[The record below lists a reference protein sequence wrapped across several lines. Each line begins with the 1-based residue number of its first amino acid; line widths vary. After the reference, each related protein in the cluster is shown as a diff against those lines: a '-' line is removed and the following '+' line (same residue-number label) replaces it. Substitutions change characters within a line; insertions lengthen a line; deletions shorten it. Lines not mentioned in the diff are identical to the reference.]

1 MPELGRRSTIG
12 RPPVGVAPDR
22 GECSL
27 PQRPDAPT
35 EPGRFPAGA
44 SAFPLPSRPLGRVMC
59 VTSGGPV
66 QQAAVE
72 GRHGCRNIKGG
83 EHECIGVQLVRLGRR
98 GRDARRIDFVEFV
111 QQRSA
116 ALFRTAYILT
126 GSQDSAEDLLQEALE
141 KACRHW
147 NRVAV
152 ADSPEAYVRRIVV
165 NLANDRWRRLR
176 RIGER
181 SHDVEHADPRDPYRL
196 VDLRDELVQ
205 ALHTLPIGMRS
216 VVVLHY
222 LHDMGDREIAE
233 TLRISPGSVR
243 SQLARGL
250 ARLRTAMPQP
260 EPPPPAPD
268 DHRTAPLPQFEGA

>member
-1 MPELGRRSTIG
+1 M
-12 RPPVGVAPDR
+12 
-22 GECSL
+22 
-27 PQRPDAPT
+27 
-35 EPGRFPAGA
+35 
-44 SAFPLPSRPLGRVMC
+44 
-59 VTSGGPV
+59 
-66 QQAAVE
+66 
-72 GRHGCRNIKGG
+72 
-83 EHECIGVQLVRLGRR
+83 
-98 GRDARRIDFVEFV
+98 DFVEFV

-116 ALFRTAYILT
+116 ALFRTAYVLT

-165 NLANDRWRRLR
+165 NLANDQWRRLR
-176 RIGER
+176 RAGER
-181 SHDVEHADPRDPYRL
+181 PDLADHADPRDPYRL

-205 ALHTLPIGMRS
+205 ALHALPIGMRT

-222 LHDMGDREIAE
+222 LHDMGDQEIAE
-233 TLRISPGSVR
+233 TLRISPSAVR

-250 ARLRTAMPQP
+250 AKLRTTAPRS

-268 DHRTAPLPQFEGA
+268 DDRPTPLPQFEGA

>member
-1 MPELGRRSTIG
+1 MRSVRMGRR
-12 RPPVGVAPDR
+12 D
-22 GECSL
+22 
-27 PQRPDAPT
+27 
-35 EPGRFPAGA
+35 
-44 SAFPLPSRPLGRVMC
+44 
-59 VTSGGPV
+59 
-66 QQAAVE
+66 
-72 GRHGCRNIKGG
+72 K
-83 EHECIGVQLVRLGRR
+83 
-98 GRDARRIDFVEFV
+98 DARNTGFVEFV

-116 ALFRTAYILT
+116 ALFRTAYVLT
-126 GSQDSAEDLLQEALE
+126 GSQDTAEDLLQEALE

-152 ADSPEAYVRRIVV
+152 ADSPEAYVRRVVV

-181 SHDVEHADPRDPYRL
+181 SHAPEHADPGDPYRL

-205 ALHTLPIGMRS
+205 ALHALPIGMRT

-233 TLRISPGSVR
+233 TLRISPSAVR

-250 ARLRTAMPQP
+250 AKLRTAAPRSD
-260 EPPPPAPD
+260 PPWPAPD
-268 DHRTAPLPQFEGA
+268 GRRTAPLTQFEGA

>member
-1 MPELGRRSTIG
+1 MR
-12 RPPVGVAPDR
+12 
-22 GECSL
+22 
-27 PQRPDAPT
+27 
-35 EPGRFPAGA
+35 
-44 SAFPLPSRPLGRVMC
+44 
-59 VTSGGPV
+59 
-66 QQAAVE
+66 
-72 GRHGCRNIKGG
+72 
-83 EHECIGVQLVRLGRR
+83 LVRLGRR
-98 GRDARRIDFVEFV
+98 DRDARRIDFVEFV

-126 GSQDSAEDLLQEALE
+126 GSQDNAEDLLQEALE

-147 NRVAV
+147 NRIAV

-181 SHDVEHADPRDPYRL
+181 SPYTEHADPRDPYRL

-205 ALHTLPIGMRS
+205 ALHALPIGMRT

-250 ARLRTAMPQP
+250 ARLRTAAPQP

-268 DHRTAPLPQFEGA
+268 GHQTVPLSQFEGA

>member
-1 MPELGRRSTIG
+1 MR
-12 RPPVGVAPDR
+12 
-22 GECSL
+22 
-27 PQRPDAPT
+27 
-35 EPGRFPAGA
+35 
-44 SAFPLPSRPLGRVMC
+44 
-59 VTSGGPV
+59 VTSGGSV
-66 QQAAVE
+66 QQDAVRA
-72 GRHGCRNIKGG
+72 RHGCGNAEGG
-83 EHECIGVQLVRLGRR
+83 EHECIGGRLVRLGRR
-98 GRDARRIDFVEFV
+98 GRDTRRIDFVEFV

-176 RIGER
+176 RAGER
-181 SHDVEHADPRDPYRL
+181 SDLADHADPRDPYRL

-205 ALHTLPIGMRS
+205 ALHVLPIGMRT

-222 LHDMGDREIAE
+222 LHDMGDQEIAE
-233 TLRISPGSVR
+233 TLRISPSAVR

-250 ARLRTAMPQP
+250 AKLRTAVPRS
-260 EPPPPAPD
+260 EPPAPVPD
-268 DHRTAPLPQFEGA
+268 DGRPTPLPQFEGA